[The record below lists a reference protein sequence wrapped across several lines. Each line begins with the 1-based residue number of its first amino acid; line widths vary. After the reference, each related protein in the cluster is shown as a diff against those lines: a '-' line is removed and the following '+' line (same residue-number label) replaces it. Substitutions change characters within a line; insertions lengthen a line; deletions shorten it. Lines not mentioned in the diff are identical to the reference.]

1 MARILLYTS
10 PASGHTFPPVPTAL
24 ELSARGHEIIVR
36 TGAASVAALRGA
48 GIEAAAVDPR
58 IEAIEVDDWRASN
71 PLSATRRLFAA
82 FARRAEFELPDMQA
96 TIGVE
101 RPDLLWIDINCIAA
115 SAVAEASGLPWAHYL
130 PYPHPVPARG
140 VPPHGPGLAPLSG
153 RLGRLRDGALN
164 AVNRAA
170 LNSMVPPFNRIRGGL
185 GLPAFPRG
193 EDYFLSAPLLIQ
205 FSAEP
210 FEYHRAWP
218 SNVRLVGP
226 GLWDPPG
233 EDPGWLAEEERPIVL
248 LSAST
253 EFQDDGALIET
264 GLEALAGEPCAVIAT
279 SAAHDP
285 AGFHAPSNA
294 RVERFVPHSSILQR
308 ACAVICHGGMGTTQ
322 KALAA
327 GVPVC
332 VVPFLRDQFEIA
344 RRVKVAGA
352 GESLPARR
360 LRPDRLRAAVAAAT
374 SRGPGAERVAA
385 AFQAAGGPARAAT
398 ELEQLLELGD

>member
-24 ELSARGHEIIVR
+24 ELAARGHEVVVR
-36 TGAASVAALRGA
+36 TGAAGVESLRSA
-48 GIEAAAVDPR
+48 GLEAGAVDPR

-82 FARRAEFELPDMQA
+82 FARRAEFELPEMQA
-96 TIGVE
+96 AIAGE
-101 RPDLLWIDINCIAA
+101 EPDLLWIDINCIAA
-115 SAVAEASGLPWAHYL
+115 SAAAEASGLPWAHYL

-140 VPPHGPGLAPLSG
+140 VPAYGPGLAPPSG
-153 RLGRLRDGALN
+153 PLGQLRDRALH

-170 LNSMVPPFNRIRGGL
+170 FRSILPPFNQLRRSL
-185 GLPAFPRG
+185 GLPSFPRG

-210 FEYHRAWP
+210 FEYHRDWP
-218 SNVRLVGP
+218 ASVRLVGP
-226 GLWDPPG
+226 GLWDPPA
-233 EDPGWLAEEERPIVL
+233 EDPSWLAGEERPIVL

-253 EFQDDGALIET
+253 EFQDDGALIEA
-264 GLEALAGEPCAVIAT
+264 GLDALAGEPYAVIAT
-279 SAAHDP
+279 TAAHDP
-285 AGFHAPSNA
+285 ARFRVPPNA
-294 RVERFVPHSSILQR
+294 RVERFLPHSPILRR
-308 ACAVICHGGMGTTQ
+308 ASAVVCHGGMGTTQ

-344 RRVKVAGA
+344 RRVTVAGA
-352 GESLPARR
+352 GESLRARS
-360 LRPDRLRAAVAAAT
+360 LRPDRLRAAVAGAI
-374 SRGPGAERVAA
+374 SRQPGAERVAE
-385 AFQAAGGPARAAT
+385 AFRAAGGPSAAAT
-398 ELEQLLELGD
+398 ELELLLER